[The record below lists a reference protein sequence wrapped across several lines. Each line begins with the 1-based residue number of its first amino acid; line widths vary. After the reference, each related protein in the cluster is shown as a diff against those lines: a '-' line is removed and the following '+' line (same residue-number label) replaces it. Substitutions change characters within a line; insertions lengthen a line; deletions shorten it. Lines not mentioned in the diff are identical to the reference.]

1 MKDLIILLVFGAFV
15 IVMGI
20 VNMCGN
26 VSTLHRYHRSRVAPE
41 NVKPFGRLVGLG
53 TVFCGAGIMLFGT
66 LDYLAATY
74 SSLALTVVGIVLL
87 VISLVAGLGLSFYAM
102 KKYNGGIFR

>member
-1 MKDLIILLVFGAFV
+1 MLGAVIIVFGV
-15 IVMGI
+15 I
-20 VNMCGN
+20 NMCGN

-53 TVFCGAGIMLFGT
+53 TIFSGVGIALFGT
-66 LDYLAATY
+66 LDYLAGVY
-74 SSLALTVVGIVLL
+74 SSVALKVVSIVLL
-87 VISLVAGLGLSFYAM
+87 AMLLSAGFVLTFYAI